1 MTLRNLW
8 FFLIRLKANRN
19 LLRNLVVRDLKHRYV
34 GSVGGFFWSVIHPI
48 VLLICYYFVLTVVM
62 GMRLGEEYATQ
73 NFALFLFSG
82 ILPWL
87 MFQETVLRNCT
98 AVTDNAS
105 LITKTIIPSEILP
118 MSIMI
123 SNLIHHVIGLV
134 ILIGALLLFHVVELS
149 ALWVFAY
156 LPILIVLAQGLGWL
170 VSSLNVFFRDT
181 SQVLTVVMIFWFWFT
196 PIFYPPELV
205 PESFRLIMTVNP
217 MATVV
222 SGYRNAFLQ
231 MAPPGLEHILILLG
245 WTGVTFLVGA
255 LFFRR
260 SKAAFA
266 DVL

>member
-1 MTLRNLW
+1 MTIRNIW
-8 FFLIRLKANRN
+8 FFLIRLKASRN
-19 LLRNLVVRDLKHRYV
+19 LLRNLILRDLKHRYV

-48 VLLICYYFVLTVVM
+48 VLLVCYYFVLTVVM
-62 GMRLGEEYATQ
+62 NVRLGPEYATQ
-73 NFALFLFSG
+73 NFALFLFCG

-98 AVTDNAS
+98 SVTENAS
-105 LITKTIIPSEILP
+105 LITKTIIPSEVLP
-118 MSIMI
+118 MAIMI
-123 SNLIHHVIGLV
+123 SNLIHHLIGLT

-149 ALWVFAY
+149 VLRVFAY
-156 LPILIVLAQGLGWL
+156 LPILILLAQGLGWL

-181 SQVLTVVMIFWFWFT
+181 SQVLTVIMVFWFWFT
-196 PIFYPPELV
+196 PIFYPPGLV
-205 PESFRLIMTVNP
+205 PESFRLIMAVNP
-217 MATVV
+217 MATIV

-231 MAPPGLEHILILLG
+231 MEPPGLGHVVILLA
-245 WTGVTFLVGA
+245 WTGCIFLGGA

>member
-1 MTLRNLW
+1 MTIRNLW
-8 FFLIRLKANRN
+8 FFLIRLKASRN

-48 VLLICYYFVLTVVM
+48 VLLVCYYFVLTVVM
-62 GMRLGEEYATQ
+62 NVRLGPEYATQ
-73 NFALFLFSG
+73 NFALFLFCG

-98 AVTDNAS
+98 SVTENAS
-105 LITKTIIPSEILP
+105 LITKTIIPSEVLP
-118 MSIMI
+118 MAIMI
-123 SNLIHHVIGLV
+123 SNLIHHLIGLT

-149 ALWVFAY
+149 VLRVFAY
-156 LPILIVLAQGLGWL
+156 LPILILLAQGLGWL

-181 SQVLTVVMIFWFWFT
+181 SQVLTVIMVFWFWFT
-196 PIFYPPELV
+196 PIFYPPGLV
-205 PESFRLIMTVNP
+205 PESFRLIMAVNP
-217 MATVV
+217 MATIV

-231 MAPPGLEHILILLG
+231 MEPPGLENVLILLA
-245 WTGVTFLVGA
+245 WTGCIFLGGA

>member
-8 FFLIRLKANRN
+8 FFLIRLKASRS

-34 GSVGGFFWSVIHPI
+34 GSVGGFFWSVVHPI

-62 GMRLGEEYATQ
+62 NVRLGPEYATQ
-73 NFALFLFSG
+73 NFALFLFCG

-98 AVTDNAS
+98 SVTDNAS
-105 LITKTIIPSEILP
+105 LITKTIIPSEVLP

-123 SNLIHHVIGLV
+123 SNLIHHLIGIA
-134 ILIGALLLFHVVELS
+134 ILIGALLVFHVVELS
-149 ALWVFAY
+149 VVWVLAY
-156 LPILIVLAQGLGWL
+156 LPILILLAQGLGWL

-181 SQVLTVVMIFWFWFT
+181 SQVLTVAMVFWFWFT

-205 PESFRLIMTVNP
+205 PESFRLIMAINP

-222 SGYRNAFLQ
+222 TGYRNAFLQ
-231 MAPPGLEHILILLG
+231 MEPPEVAHILILLA
-245 WTGVTFLVGA
+245 WTAFIFLAGA

>member
-8 FFLIRLKANRN
+8 YFLIQLKANRN
-19 LLRNLVVRDLKHRYV
+19 LLRNLVLRDLKHRYV

-48 VLLICYYFVLTVVM
+48 VLLVCYYFVLTVVM
-62 GMRLGEEYATQ
+62 GVRLGEEYATQ
-73 NFALFLFSG
+73 NFALFLFCG

-123 SNLIHHVIGLV
+123 SNLIHHMIGLV
-134 ILIGALLLFHVVELS
+134 ILIGALLLFHSVELS
-149 ALWVFAY
+149 VLWVFAY
-156 LPILIVLAQGLGWL
+156 MPILILLAQGLGWL

-181 SQVLTVVMIFWFWFT
+181 SQVLTVMMIFWFWFT

-205 PESFRLIMTVNP
+205 PEGFRLIMALNP

-231 MAPPGLEHILILLG
+231 MPPPGVENILILLG
-245 WTGVTFLVGA
+245 WTGVIFLVGA